1 MTTRHVPSPAT
12 SKPLLDQIVEK
23 PYFPW
28 LTSALFLTNI
38 PSCVKRPI
46 GYPPLVQ
53 LPLFSLIFGFSG
65 YMIHVGDPLNGSG
78 TTTAWSLIYLFHA
91 KKAIKSGRPGPMLLT
106 AVVAAQAATFGYF
119 YNERRASFATDDDE
133 D

>member
-1 MTTRHVPSPAT
+1 MATGHISSPAT
-12 SKPLLDQIVEK
+12 PKLLLDQIVER

-28 LTSALFLTNI
+28 FTSACMLANV

-53 LPLFSLIFGFSG
+53 LPLFALIFGFSG

-91 KKAIKSGRPGPMLLT
+91 KKAVKSGRPGPIMLS

-119 YNERRASFATDDDE
+119 YNERRASFATEDDD
-133 D
+133 